1 MNLGLGGRS
10 IRMTMKYDL
19 EAIHHEIK
27 ADSSLYT
34 CTLQNTDQLYHEYY
48 ITFLIILYHKLCIS
62 L

>member
-1 MNLGLGGRS
+1 M
-10 IRMTMKYDL
+10 MMKYDL
-19 EAIHHEIK
+19 EAIHHELLIQ
-27 ADSSLYT
+27 AAGLHT